1 MDFKE
6 IRYVDDSTKS
16 IESIN
21 DPNDYIT
28 LWKDLEYFDDGTKY
42 TKFIKQCEQGVR
54 RSKEYKAFINYIK
67 NILGFDFCMVSSHI
81 YGNDAT
87 IEMHH
92 GPIFTLY
99 DIVMVV
105 LEYFIKKN
113 KRISTFRIVD
123 CVIDEHFDLCVQ
135 VVMLAITNHEAV
147 HNKDLFLNVRQG
159 IGDLNSFILKYKDY
173 LTDIQKY
180 KIWYYINMC
189 KSNPSFDKGYL
200 DIQKIEK
207 EIKL

>member
-81 YGNDAT
+81 ILSLLLFESGLLDFL
-87 IEMHH
+87 
-92 GPIFTLY
+92 P
-99 DIVMVV
+99 DIVSPPE
-105 LEYFIKKN
+105 L
-113 KRISTFRIVD
+113 
-123 CVIDEHFDLCVQ
+123 Q
-135 VVMLAITNHEAV
+135 VPMGAVEALV
-147 HNKDLFLNVRQG
+147 AP
-159 IGDLNSFILKYKDY
+159 NS
-173 LTDIQKY
+173 
-180 KIWYYINMC
+180 
-189 KSNPSFDKGYL
+189 
-200 DIQKIEK
+200 
-207 EIKL
+207 